1 MTAFTA
7 ILVDGYRELVAKK
20 LFTLSMILSLLVVA
34 VIGVGGLNEQG
45 VTIFGF
51 TIEVPFVN
59 SSMFTPADFYKLMFN
74 SVGVKFWLG
83 WLACLL
89 ALVSSA
95 GMFPEMV
102 SSGVVENMLSRP
114 IPRWRLYIYKFTAG
128 LLFTSLQMAV
138 FCLASFLVIGLRG
151 GAWEPGLFLAIPLV
165 TLLYSYLFA
174 MSALLGTVTRSAIAA
189 LLLTILFWGFLFTLN
204 SAEFLVNGF
213 RIGSVKECE
222 AIQALME
229 KRRKENPEVDV
240 SDLESELERN
250 QSTLSNLALW
260 HRVVF
265 AMKTV
270 FPKTDE
276 TTSLLQRWTLEA
288 SNMKDEGGDD
298 AEEVAAPAQKP
309 RRRGGPDFGNGR
321 AKTRDVNLALEA
333 DQRSRGVGWILG
345 TSVAFEI
352 ATLGLGCW
360 LFARRDF

>member
-51 TIEVPFVN
+51 TIEVPFGN
-59 SSMFTPADFYKLMFN
+59 SNMFTPADFYKLMFN

-250 QSTLSNLALW
+250 QSTLSNLA
-260 HRVVF
+260 
-265 AMKTV
+265 
-270 FPKTDE
+270 
-276 TTSLLQRWTLEA
+276 SLLQRWTLEA

>member
-1 MTAFTA
+1 MTVFTA

-20 LFTLSMILSLLVVA
+20 LFMLSMILSLLVVA
-34 VIGVGGLNEQG
+34 VIGIGGLNEQG
-45 VTIFGF
+45 VTIVGF

-59 SSMFTPADFYKLMFN
+59 STMFTPAEFYKLMFN

-128 LLFTSLQMAV
+128 LLFTSAQMAV
-138 FCLASFLVIGLRG
+138 FCVASFLVIGLRG
-151 GAWEPGLFLAIPLV
+151 GEWEPGLFLAIPLV

-189 LLLTILFWGFLFTLN
+189 LLLTILFWGFLFTVN
-204 SAEFLVNGF
+204 SAETIVNGF
-213 RIGSVKECE
+213 RIGSVKECQAVE
-222 AIQALME
+222 ALIQ
-229 KRRKENPEVDV
+229 KRKKENADVDV
-240 SDLESELERN
+240 SDLQTELERD
-250 QSTLSNLALW
+250 QSTLGNLQLW
-260 HRVVF
+260 HRVLF
-265 AMKTV
+265 ALKTAL
-270 FPKTDE
+270 PKTDE

-288 SNMKDEGGDD
+288 SNMQEEGDD
-298 AEEVAAPAQKP
+298 EDEEVAATAQKQ
-309 RRRGGPDFGNGR
+309 RRRGGPGFGNSR
-321 AKTRDVNLALEA
+321 AKTNVVVAAIEA

-345 TSVAFEI
+345 TSVVFEI
-352 ATLGLGCW
+352 VTLGVGCW

>member
-59 SSMFTPADFYKLMFN
+59 SNMFTPADFYKLMFN

-189 LLLTILFWGFLFTLN
+189 LLLTILFWGF
-204 SAEFLVNGF
+204 
-213 RIGSVKECE
+213 
-222 AIQALME
+222 
-229 KRRKENPEVDV
+229 
-240 SDLESELERN
+240 
-250 QSTLSNLALW
+250 
-260 HRVVF
+260 
-265 AMKTV
+265 
-270 FPKTDE
+270 
-276 TTSLLQRWTLEA
+276 
-288 SNMKDEGGDD
+288 
-298 AEEVAAPAQKP
+298 
-309 RRRGGPDFGNGR
+309 
-321 AKTRDVNLALEA
+321 
-333 DQRSRGVGWILG
+333 
-345 TSVAFEI
+345 
-352 ATLGLGCW
+352 
-360 LFARRDF
+360 